1 MLGIFVV
8 LYLFL
13 GGCGAAAMGA
23 TALWS
28 LLFTATRTRTP
39 EQTRAFGR
47 LRQVLYGASFLV
59 VALAALCLL
68 LDLGRPERVLLLF
81 VRPTASLLSVGSF
94 ILLGCLLCGAGL
106 LAVSVNGAGRFT
118 VVGSKALEIVC
129 IVLSVGMLF
138 YTGLYLA
145 WLAVPLWNNAALPLL
160 LALSSISSGLAV
172 VLVVAPFCTDW
183 RLLSGWIDLLHKA
196 HGWVLLLELVVFAVF
211 MALAVLDPF
220 AHASLALLFDGGG
233 LRPWLLVG
241 FVGMGLGI
249 PLAAEVFR
257 ALLPAPTV
265 MFAAESFCVVGGLIL
280 RFCLVV
286 SGTH

>member
-23 TALWS
+23 TAAWS
-28 LLFTATRTRTP
+28 LLFAGTHTRTA
-39 EQTRAFGR
+39 EQTRAFGHMS
-47 LRQVLYGASFLV
+47 QMLYGASFIV
-59 VALAALCLL
+59 VVMAALCLL

-81 VRPTASLLSVGSF
+81 IRPTLSLLSVGSF

-106 LAVSVNGAGRFT
+106 LLISVNCPGRPT
-118 VVGSKALEIVC
+118 ALGRKALEVVC
-129 IVLSVGMLF
+129 IVLAVGMLF

-160 LALSSISSGLAV
+160 LALSSLSSGLAL
-172 VLVVAPFCTDW
+172 VLVVAPFCLDW
-183 RLLSGWIDLLHKA
+183 RLLSGWVNLLHKT
-196 HGWVLLLELVVFAVF
+196 HGWVLLLELVVFVVF

-257 ALLPAPTV
+257 ALLPAPAV
-265 MFAAESFCVVGGLIL
+265 MFAAELFCIVGGLIL
-280 RFCLVV
+280 RFCLVM